1 MSTTTAPRLALV
13 LSREEINDRN
23 LRHSKMRAQFRD
35 LGFGSVSEAQEFS
48 DSLAAHANGEPV
60 SPQFAAG
67 LAAAEKAR
75 AEQATRD
82 AAAAASWSAQQR
94 HVAIVDARDRAAQ
107 RLAICRGT
115 AAYVSTLKAEIVGV
129 DFGRAQDPSDIL
141 ACGSRLAALAAVE
154 AHLSSV
160 AIPTLAGEAAAAQ
173 QALDALTKAPTAST
187 KASNRN

>member
-1 MSTTTAPRLALV
+1 MSTTTTAPRLALV
-13 LSREEINDRN
+13 LSREELNDRN

-48 DSLAAHANGEPV
+48 DSIAAHASGEPV

-67 LAAAEKAR
+67 LAVAEKAR
-75 AEQATRD
+75 TEQVARD
-82 AAAAASWSAQQR
+82 AAASAAWQAQQR
-94 HVAIVDARDRAAQ
+94 HTAVVERRDRAAQ
-107 RLAICRGT
+107 RLAIAKGT
-115 AAYVSTLKAEIVGV
+115 AAYVLTLKAEIVGI

-173 QALDALTKAPTAST
+173 RDLDTLVKAPTAST
-187 KASNRN
+187 KASRN